1 MSEATKYASLWARK
15 YANWIRDSKVFWV
28 FMEMNIR
35 MGINCKP
42 RLSPTIYN
50 KLQSFA

>member
-1 MSEATKYASLWARK
+1 MLHSGHKGHK
-15 YANWIRDSKVFWV
+15 QDCDSKILWV

-42 RLSPTIYN
+42 RLLPTVYN
-50 KLQSFA
+50 SL